1 MQHKLVS
8 TCTNIA
14 ISYDLPISN
23 KVLDISQERSTVFHV
38 GHKVKIY
45 RLESYLIKVFD
56 NGLFLL

>member
-23 KVLDISQERSTVFHV
+23 KVLDISQERSTVFHI
-38 GHKVKIY
+38 GHKVCT
-45 RLESYLIKVFD
+45 LSKVI
-56 NGLFLL
+56 